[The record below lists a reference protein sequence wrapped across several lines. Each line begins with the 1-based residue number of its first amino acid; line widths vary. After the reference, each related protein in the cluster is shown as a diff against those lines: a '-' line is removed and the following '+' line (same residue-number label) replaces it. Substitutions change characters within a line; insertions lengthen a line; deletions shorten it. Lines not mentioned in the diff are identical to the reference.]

1 MGLRE
6 AITEQSK
13 WDKTWNGAD
22 ALKTTGSPLLDMF
35 GRAGSMRGCST
46 TEKELVVSR
55 AYKVDPEAALKL
67 LFYVRDIRG
76 GYGERDTFRTMLK
89 HMANMIPVE
98 SMEKNLWAI
107 MEFGRA
113 DDLYALIGTRCED
126 IMWAFMKNQFELDY
140 ENMKA
145 GKSVSLLAKWIAT
158 PDSKVEKTKE
168 LGKLTAKKLGYP
180 FKNMR
185 EFKVKLRELR
195 RYIDIPEAKMCAGKW
210 EEIEYSKCASKFLFK
225 YRKIIQKHDQER
237 WNAYINSVDKGEAN
251 MNMGTVTPAD
261 IIYQLRSNYTSELET
276 MWKQLDDVCKANAL
290 VMCDTSGSM
299 LHSYYCKGNIK
310 PIDVAFGLALYFA
323 QRNVGDLKDMM
334 LNFSDSPM
342 FIELNGTTLMDNY
355 RIASGAPVNY
365 SSTNLEGAFILL
377 LDVLKKGSIKPEEM
391 PQAILIVSDMQIN
404 CVDGIGPDNKLTF
417 YGKMN
422 SMYMEAGFEMP
433 QVVFWNVNAQNAT
446 FHADASTSGVS
457 LVSGFSP
464 NVFKQVMENVG
475 TSPMELM
482 LAVLN
487 SERYK
492 DIKM

>member
-1 MGLRE
+1 M
-6 AITEQSK
+6 
-13 WDKTWNGAD
+13 
-22 ALKTTGSPLLDMF
+22 
-35 GRAGSMRGCST
+35 
-46 TEKELVVSR
+46 
-55 AYKVDPEAALKL
+55 
-67 LFYVRDIRG
+67 RDIRG

-261 IIYQLRSNYTSELET
+261 IIY
-276 MWKQLDDVCKANAL
+276 
-290 VMCDTSGSM
+290 
-299 LHSYYCKGNIK
+299 
-310 PIDVAFGLALYFA
+310 
-323 QRNVGDLKDMM
+323 
-334 LNFSDSPM
+334 
-342 FIELNGTTLMDNY
+342 
-355 RIASGAPVNY
+355 
-365 SSTNLEGAFILL
+365 
-377 LDVLKKGSIKPEEM
+377 
-391 PQAILIVSDMQIN
+391 
-404 CVDGIGPDNKLTF
+404 
-417 YGKMN
+417 
-422 SMYMEAGFEMP
+422 
-433 QVVFWNVNAQNAT
+433 
-446 FHADASTSGVS
+446 
-457 LVSGFSP
+457 
-464 NVFKQVMENVG
+464 
-475 TSPMELM
+475 
-482 LAVLN
+482 
-487 SERYK
+487 
-492 DIKM
+492 